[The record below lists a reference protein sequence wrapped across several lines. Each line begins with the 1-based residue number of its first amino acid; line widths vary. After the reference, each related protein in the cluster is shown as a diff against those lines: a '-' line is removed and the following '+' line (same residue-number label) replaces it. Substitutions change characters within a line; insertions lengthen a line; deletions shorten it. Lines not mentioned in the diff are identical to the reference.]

1 MAKRKTPKAEKVVDL
16 APKAEKVTTE
26 QLQKIRSIVDRINS
40 TQLNIGQLEARKHQ
54 LLHQIA
60 GTNDELALIQNELQ
74 EQYGTN
80 DISIMDGTI
89 NYPKKMA
96 KLIRKISVGKDYK
109 NDAMHY
115 AVGQEVYGGHT
126 ICNILEEDDKFS
138 IYIKKNQEVLPWKD
152 FNKNMAISV
161 EYNLEY

>member
-74 EQYGTN
+74 EQYGTF
-80 DISIMDGTI
+80 DINVENGTI
-89 NYPKKMA
+89 NYPSENGETDKK
-96 KLIRKISVGKDYK
+96 D
-109 NDAMHY
+109 
-115 AVGQEVYGGHT
+115 
-126 ICNILEEDDKFS
+126 
-138 IYIKKNQEVLPWKD
+138 
-152 FNKNMAISV
+152 
-161 EYNLEY
+161 